1 MRREAATRGVTA
13 RPIERRRTTIVAA
26 DLAGYSR
33 LVAQD
38 ETGVIERLRALRAD
52 LIDPLVAKAGARVV
66 KTMGDGLLV
75 EFPSPL
81 AAVQTAAAVQ
91 KAMVDRAA
99 QVMADQRLL
108 FRIGI
113 NFGDVILDGDD
124 VLGDVVNIAA
134 RLESLAPPGGICI
147 SRPVLEATAG
157 ALARAPTALGPQ
169 YVKNIHEPVEVW
181 RIEVDGVAAPAPVAI
196 ARHERPSVAVLA
208 FEALATDDS
217 ARALADGLAEDV
229 ITQLSRFRSLFV
241 IARASSFAYRGSTK
255 DARQIGRELGVKY
268 LVTGSMRQSGPRLRL
283 ATQLV
288 EADTGHQV
296 WSGRWDRDV
305 QDLFTLQDD
314 LTRAVI
320 SGIAPEL
327 GANERG
333 MASAKPTE
341 SLTAWEL
348 CQRGLS
354 EFHQFSASSY
364 QATLDLLQAAIA
376 ADPAFALPRALL
388 ARWHAVRIFSGRSP
402 DPREDIAQGM
412 AQAMAAIQLDDRL
425 EDAYIGMALILTA
438 MGREADARHALERAQ
453 TLNDNHPG
461 VFQAQTFI
469 NLFQPR
475 PDPDEMEA
483 AGLTAL
489 RLSPNDPSAWAF
501 HWAITCARW
510 IRDGIL
516 GQNVRDHLTEAC
528 RLPQAENFV
537 LLAGAVMNLELGD
550 EPEARRLLD
559 AALAK
564 NPGLT
569 LQSHVSG
576 FRFPYWPT
584 LKLTIL
590 PHYERLVGL
599 GLARA

>member
-1 MRREAATRGVTA
+1 MRHEAATRGVTA

-169 YVKNIHEPVEVW
+169 YVKNIPEPVEVW
-181 RIEVDGVAAPAPVAI
+181 RIEVDGVAAP
-196 ARHERPSVAVLA
+196 
-208 FEALATDDS
+208 
-217 ARALADGLAEDV
+217 ALADGLAEDV

-333 MASAKPTE
+333 MARAKPTE

-402 DPREDIAQGM
+402 DPREDIAQSM

-438 MGREADARHALERAQ
+438 MGREADARQALERAQ

-584 LKLTIL
+584 LKLTIM